1 MVFSFKDG
9 CFKLAQDDGAAT
21 MLLDASPWSLTGSE

>member
-1 MVFSFKDG
+1 MSSSFAMVFSFKDG

-21 MLLDASPWSLTGSE
+21 MLLDASA